1 MNQTMTAL
9 LLCVASL
16 TLPSYDTLA
25 QPPARKAHAKW
36 VKVDDND
43 WSESK
48 PRGKYEETDDGAVVT
63 LPNGHQY
70 ITKRVDGEEGPLA
83 VLLVFPNRQV
93 FSSETAKGAVGP
105 AFVNEDETL
114 IAMTCHPA
122 TQTGDLHIY
131 TKDPNGKFRGENG
144 KYREVPNEENGAVNQ
159 LLRETYDNFAGSTLE
174 VRGITGRTLIVW
186 AIVKGQSIEKDDGYY
201 RFEFKLHVAP
211 DGKLALVK

>member
-1 MNQTMTAL
+1 MTAL
-9 LLCVASL
+9 LLCVAAL

-25 QPPARKAHAKW
+25 QPPARKAHIKW
-36 VKVDDND
+36 VKVNDD
-43 WSESK
+43 ELEPK
-48 PRGKYEETDDGAVVT
+48 PPPGKYEETDDGAVLT
-63 LPNGHQY
+63 LPNGNKY
-70 ITKRVDGEEGPLA
+70 ITKVVADGGPLA
-83 VLLVFPNRQV
+83 VLFVLPNRQV
-93 FSSETAKGAVGP
+93 FSSETAKGAAGP
-105 AFVNEDETL
+105 PFVSEDESLVAT
-114 IAMTCHPA
+114 TCHPA